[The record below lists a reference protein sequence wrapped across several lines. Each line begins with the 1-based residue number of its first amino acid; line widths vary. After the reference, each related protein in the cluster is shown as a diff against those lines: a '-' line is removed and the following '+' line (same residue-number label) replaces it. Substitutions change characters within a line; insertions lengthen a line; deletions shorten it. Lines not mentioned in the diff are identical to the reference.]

1 MVSITPKRFAALIA
15 VAALAAAPAAAMAN
29 SGGDQYCD
37 PFGGCGVNG
46 GSGSGGAH
54 HGGKKKPPVSSNPG
68 QTPEQVQFLNQIG
81 QSLRDRALRAQGRAA
96 MALAPGSPERIAW
109 LRAYRLS
116 RTGAVLDA
124 AGLSAMRLAIPSS

>member
-1 MVSITPKRFAALIA
+1 MSITPKRIAAILA
-15 VAALAAAPAAAMAN
+15 VAALAVAPAAALAD

-54 HGGKKKPPVSSNPG
+54 HGGKKKPSVSSKPA

-81 QSLRDRALRAQGRAA
+81 QSLRDRSLRAQGRAA
-96 MALAPGSPERIAW
+96 AASAPGSPERVAW
-109 LRAYRLS
+109 LKAYRLS